1 MKYCRQEAARPKLL
15 KSMTNIGT
23 WNVRFLY
30 ITRKSET
37 IVIYNAMNNQ
47 QIYIAKARWNDAGEI
62 GLKSGKIILYSVH
75 TEEHAIIHPRRG
87 TK

>member
-15 KSMTNIGT
+15 KSMTNFGT

-30 ITRKSET
+30 IT
-37 IVIYNAMNNQ
+37 IGNQIYIYNAMNNQ
-47 QIYIAKARWNDAGEI
+47 QICIAKARWNDAGEI